1 MLASHEH
8 QVLKQMG
15 KTGLARL
22 LILGTDMIPEIDR
35 HDGCL
40 VILVNDQR
48 QTILENKLSVGN
60 VDFDI
65 LNRLD

>member
-1 MLASHEH
+1 
-8 QVLKQMG
+8 
-15 KTGLARL
+15 
-22 LILGTDMIPEIDR
+22 MIPEIDR

-48 QTILENKLSVGN
+48 QTILENELSVGN